1 MFSDWSMLIKMGV
14 LQIMYTHTQRIT
26 KQMLPKLKKKK
37 KKTSVVPGYWN
48 IDDFLIHVSHSP
60 PVLPEQF
67 SVLHLALVPPGLGPY
82 GRIPGGSPVA
92 QMVKNL
98 PAMQE
103 MWVWSLGQEDPQRR
117 KWLPTPVFL
126 PGESHGHRSLAGYSP
141 WGHKESNT
149 TEWLT
154 HTLVSSVGGAP
165 VLRLHLWWTTFLSG
179 TCFHSCGSWW
189 VS

>member
-1 MFSDWSMLIKMGV
+1 MCYKLC
-14 LQIMYTHTQRIT
+14 THTHRGLQN
-26 KQMLPKLKKKK
+26 KCFQNLKKKK

-67 SVLHLALVPPGLGPY
+67 SVLLHLALVPPGLGPY

-103 MWVWSLGQEDPQRR
+103 MWV
-117 KWLPTPVFL
+117 
-126 PGESHGHRSLAGYSP
+126 
-141 WGHKESNT
+141 
-149 TEWLT
+149 
-154 HTLVSSVGGAP
+154 
-165 VLRLHLWWTTFLSG
+165 
-179 TCFHSCGSWW
+179 
-189 VS
+189 